1 MNSAGIVVAVVIVG
15 DNLQRLCN
23 GQLTV
28 KQCAKNIVVL
38 CSSIMAGLYGGERGG
53 KIAKSIVHEIGS
65 LMDDTFVLE
74 IWDVL
79 IQPDFT
85 YAMAA
90 LIGTLVGGL
99 TPVAFILFLFD
110 SGTRNLFRGWNRNE
124 ENVQKNNNMPL
135 KDAYKFLELDPDATM
150 DEIKSRFKRLA
161 LIHHPD
167 KGGSYPNWYRLKT
180 AMTIIE
186 RERNIPTYGTCNS
199 I

>member
-1 MNSAGIVVAVVIVG
+1 MNSAGVVVAVVIVG

-38 CSSIMAGLYGGERGG
+38 CSSIMAGLYGGEHGG

-65 LMDDTFVLE
+65 LMDDTFVQDIFQL
-74 IWDVL
+74 L
-79 IQPDFT
+79 FQPEFFS
-85 YAMAA
+85 AMSA

-99 TPVAFILFLFD
+99 TPVAFIFFLFD
-110 SGTRNLFRGWNRNE
+110 SGTRNLFRNWKRNE
-124 ENVQKNNNMPL
+124 ENVQPDNMPL
-135 KDAYKFLELDPDATM
+135 EDAYKFLELDPGATM

-167 KGGSYPNWYRLKT
+167 KGGSYPNWYKLKT

-186 RERNIPTYGTCNS
+186 REKHPHL
-199 I
+199 